1 MLCKERQKA
10 TRHVKKI
17 RKTLLSTPVDT
28 ADYKQLEEQ
37 LHVSQVDLNYTL
49 YYPLN
54 QKYEAIY
61 PRKQD
66 GNDGNPETGGPSLKP
81 VAWKAVEKCMED
93 GTLDALREGTLDII
107 LGVGRLKPFKKE
119 AQGPKSHKKDK
130 INFASKPSMN
140 GQSQEMDEDSDGG
153 FFEEDGG
160 VKI

>member
-1 MLCKERQKA
+1 MCKERQKA
-10 TRHVKKI
+10 TRHVKKTQ
-17 RKTLLSTPVDT
+17 KNLQSTPPDT

-37 LHVSQVDLNYTL
+37 LHVSEVDLNYTL

-61 PRKQD
+61 PRKED
-66 GNDGNPETGGPSLKP
+66 GSNGNQEIGDPSLKP

-93 GTLDALREGTLDII
+93 GTLDALRDGTLDIV

-119 AQGPKSHKKDK
+119 AQGPKSHKQDK
-130 INFASKPSMN
+130 VNFASKPSMN